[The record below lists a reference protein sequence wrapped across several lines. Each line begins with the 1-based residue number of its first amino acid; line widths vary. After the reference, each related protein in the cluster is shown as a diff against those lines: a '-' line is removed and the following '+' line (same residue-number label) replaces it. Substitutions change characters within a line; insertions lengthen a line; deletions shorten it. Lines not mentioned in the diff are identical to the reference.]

1 MKHENWDKEDFGN
14 GKSNTAN
21 EIDTINMNYRKR
33 TLNIQNRT

>member
-33 TLNIQNRT
+33 MLNIFKRT

>member
-33 TLNIQNRT
+33 MLNILNRT